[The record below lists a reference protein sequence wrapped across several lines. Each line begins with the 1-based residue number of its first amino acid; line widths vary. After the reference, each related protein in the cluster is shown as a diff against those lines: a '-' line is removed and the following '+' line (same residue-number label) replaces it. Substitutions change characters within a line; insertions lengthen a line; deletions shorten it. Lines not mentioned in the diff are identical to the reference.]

1 MIVTG
6 EHTFPGTRQSVWTLL
21 QDPEVLVKAMPGA
34 RRLTITGDGTYEG
47 VVRIG
52 VGPVTAAEWKLNV
65 ELHDREEPVSYVMH
79 VDTKGPLGF
88 TRGTATV
95 ALVEVDEG
103 TRMLYHADLSVGG
116 KVASVG
122 QRLLDQVAKM
132 LTKQG
137 LNALNK
143 EMEARLLNRI
153 VVEDWVAPEDGDAE
167 NGDGAAAVEIR
178 DEMPDDALP
187 GSAAW
192 TATVEG
198 AATAGGAGPASPG
211 GGAAD
216 GVDTTA
222 VDADGSRDGIGG
234 LVDAGDA
241 PADQLGGAEEADRP
255 DAGGGAR

>member
-6 EHTFPGTRQSVWTLL
+6 EHTFPGTRESVWALL

-34 RRLTITGDGTYEG
+34 KRLTSTGDGTYEG

-52 VGPVTAAEWKLNV
+52 VGPVTAAEWRLSV
-65 ELHDREEPVSYVMH
+65 ELHDRDQPSSYVMH

-103 TRMLYHADLSVGG
+103 TRMLYHADLAVGG

-153 VVEDWVAPEDGDAE
+153 VVEDWKSPEGEDAR
-167 NGDGAAAVEIR
+167 AVEIR

-187 GSAAW
+187 DASRSAPWA
-192 TATVEG
+192 ASVEG
-198 AATAGGAGPASPG
+198 AAP
-211 GGAAD
+211 AAD
-216 GVDTTA
+216 APGGVDTTD
-222 VDADGSRDGIGG
+222 VDLDGSRDGIGG
-234 LVDAGDA
+234 LRDAGDTPSG
-241 PADQLGGAEEADRP
+241 PAEGE
-255 DAGGGAR
+255 GAR

>member
-6 EHTFPGTRQSVWTLL
+6 EHTFPGTRQNVWNLL
-21 QDPEVLVKAMPGA
+21 QDPAVLVKAMPGA
-34 RRLTITGDGTYEG
+34 KRLDLTGDGTYEG

-52 VGPVTAAEWKLNV
+52 VGPVTAAEWRLTV

-88 TRGTATV
+88 SRGTATV
-95 ALVEVDEG
+95 ALVEVEEG

-143 EMEARLLNRI
+143 EMEARLLSNVSVEPWTGDDDAEALDHI
-153 VVEDWVAPEDGDAE
+153 PVADAGGPVVDAEIEIEETSAAGDADSPASGDSSAGAGDGSPGLEDGASGDALAGA
-167 NGDGAAAVEIR
+167 GDGS
-178 DEMPDDALP
+178 P
-187 GSAAW
+187 GLEDGS
-192 TATVEG
+192 
-198 AATAGGAGPASPG
+198 GGAGGSGDGDSRAGEG
-211 GGAAD
+211 G
-216 GVDTTA
+216 
-222 VDADGSRDGIGG
+222 R
-234 LVDAGDA
+234 
-241 PADQLGGAEEADRP
+241 
-255 DAGGGAR
+255 

>member
-6 EHTFPGTRQSVWTLL
+6 EHTFPGTREAVWELL

-34 RRLTITGDGTYEG
+34 RRLTATGDGTYEG

-52 VGPVTAAEWKLNV
+52 VGPVTAAEWKLSV
-65 ELHDREEPVSYVMH
+65 ELHDRERPASYVMH

-103 TRMLYHADLSVGG
+103 TRMLYHADLAIGG

-132 LTKQG
+132 LTRQG

-143 EMEARLLNRI
+143 EMEARLLSGA
-153 VVEDWVAPEDGDAE
+153 VVEEWTGTETELSGEAE
-167 NGDGAAAVEIR
+167 AIVEVLVVESVIVDAAASV
-178 DEMPDDALP
+178 DGSDGTDDR
-187 GSAAW
+187 
-192 TATVEG
+192 
-198 AATAGGAGPASPG
+198 AGGS
-211 GGAAD
+211 
-216 GVDTTA
+216 VDQ
-222 VDADGSRDGIGG
+222 ADGS
-234 LVDAGDA
+234 GDA
-241 PADQLGGAEEADRP
+241 PDSDDAARGTGEGGR
-255 DAGGGAR
+255 

>member
-6 EHTFPGTRQSVWTLL
+6 EHTFPGPRERVWTLL
-21 QDPEVLVKAMPGA
+21 QDPDVLVKAMPGA
-34 RRLTITGDGTYEG
+34 KRLSITGDGTYEG

-52 VGPVTAAEWKLNV
+52 VGPVTAAEWRLSV
-65 ELHDREEPVSYVMH
+65 ELHDRDEPASYVMH

-143 EMEARLLNRI
+143 EMEARLLAGV
-153 VVEDWVAPEDGDAE
+153 VVEEWTGDDEAVLDADDLESDADAAVFVEVEVRETIIDVDLSDTALDPAAPGDAGDSGDAWDADDGASAGDPDRSGDADSAADRDGGVAGDGDR
-167 NGDGAAAVEIR
+167 G
-178 DEMPDDALP
+178 
-187 GSAAW
+187 
-192 TATVEG
+192 
-198 AATAGGAGPASPG
+198 AGGAGEG
-211 GGAAD
+211 
-216 GVDTTA
+216 
-222 VDADGSRDGIGG
+222 R
-234 LVDAGDA
+234 
-241 PADQLGGAEEADRP
+241 
-255 DAGGGAR
+255 

>member
-6 EHTFPGTRQSVWTLL
+6 EHTFPGTRQHVWDLL
-21 QDPEVLVKAMPGA
+21 QDPAVLVKAMPGA
-34 RRLTITGDGTYEG
+34 KRLDITGDGTYEG

-52 VGPVTAAEWKLNV
+52 VGPVTAAEWRLTV
-65 ELHDREEPVSYVMH
+65 ELHDREEPASYVMH
-79 VDTKGPLGF
+79 VDTKGTLGF

-143 EMEARLLNRI
+143 EMEARLLNNV
-153 VVEDWVAPEDGDAE
+153 VVEPFDGDDAE
-167 NGDGAAAVEIR
+167 ALDHVPVADSGPAVVDAEIEIADAETPGDANPSADASGAGDG
-178 DEMPDDALP
+178 
-187 GSAAW
+187 
-192 TATVEG
+192 
-198 AATAGGAGPASPG
+198 SPG
-211 GGAAD
+211 LED
-216 GVDTTA
+216 E
-222 VDADGSRDGIGG
+222 S
-234 LVDAGDA
+234 AGDA
-241 PADQLGGAEEADRP
+241 RA
-255 DAGGGAR
+255 DAGGGGR

>member
-34 RRLTITGDGTYEG
+34 KRLTSTGDGTYEG

-52 VGPVTAAEWKLNV
+52 VGPVTAAEWRLTV
-65 ELHDREEPVSYVMH
+65 ELHDRDEPSSYVMH

-132 LTKQG
+132 LTRQG

-143 EMEARLLNRI
+143 EMEARLLDRI
-153 VVEDWVAPEDGDAE
+153 VVEDWTAPEGEDE
-167 NGDGAAAVEIR
+167 DGAEAVEIR

-187 GSAAW
+187 DRSRDAPW
-192 TATVEG
+192 TASVE
-198 AATAGGAGPASPG
+198 
-211 GGAAD
+211 GAAD
-216 GVDTTA
+216 GVDTTSE
-222 VDADGSRDGIGG
+222 DADGSRDGIGR
-234 LVDAGDA
+234 LTDAGGA
-241 PADQLGGAEEADRP
+241 PEDQLGGAEEADGP
-255 DAGGGAR
+255 GAGGGAR